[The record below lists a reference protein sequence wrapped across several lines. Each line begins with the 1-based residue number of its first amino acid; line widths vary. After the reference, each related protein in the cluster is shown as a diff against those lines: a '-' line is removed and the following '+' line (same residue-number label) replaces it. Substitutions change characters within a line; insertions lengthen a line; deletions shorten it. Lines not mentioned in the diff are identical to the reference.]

1 MILTGP
7 KGASLSWLRAQRGS
21 AWDSVYTSYTVDR
34 MKSAALPYKW
44 YVMALLFA
52 AAGLNYADRT
62 AITAVFPLLRRDL
75 GMSDLA
81 LGATGTVFLW
91 TYAAVSPFAG
101 LPGRQSLS
109 CAAAVL

>member
-1 MILTGP
+1 MLNFNAWLSLPSVPDATRACSVAHRHQSLPVSNSNRPAAYVTRAAFRVVILTGP

-62 AITAVFPLLRRDL
+62 AIT
-75 GMSDLA
+75 
-81 LGATGTVFLW
+81 
-91 TYAAVSPFAG
+91 
-101 LPGRQSLS
+101 
-109 CAAAVL
+109 